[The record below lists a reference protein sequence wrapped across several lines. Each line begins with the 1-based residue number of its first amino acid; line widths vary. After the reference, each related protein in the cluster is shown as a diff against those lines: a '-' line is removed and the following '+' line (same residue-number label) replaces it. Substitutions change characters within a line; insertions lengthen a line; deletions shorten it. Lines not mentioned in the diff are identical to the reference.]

1 MQTLYTYL
9 TYAALLGGTIL
20 IFLISKWIFKKL
32 KVSFAH
38 PLLLA
43 TTAVITLLLLLD
55 IPYET
60 YRIAT
65 IPIESLL
72 GPTVVALGYLLYE
85 HRENLRR
92 HALSILISTTV
103 GSIVGIAS
111 VWAIFKLFDTPWEI
125 VVSIMPKS
133 VTNPIAMPLTEAAG
147 GIVSLTAVV
156 VVLTGIFGAIVSPA
170 ILKMLRVDEPIA
182 MGLSMG
188 AAAHGIGTARAV
200 EIGSLHGAIAGL
212 AIALMGVI
220 TALII
225 SIIL

>member
-1 MQTLYTYL
+1 METLYTYL

-20 IFLISKWIFKKL
+20 IFIISKWIFMKL
-32 KVSFAH
+32 RVSFAH

-43 TTAVITLLLLLD
+43 TTTVITLLILLD
-55 IPYET
+55 IPYPT
-60 YRIAT
+60 YKTAT
-65 IPIESLL
+65 LPIESLL

-103 GSIVGIAS
+103 GSIIGIAS
-111 VWAIFKLFDTPWEI
+111 VWATFQLFDTPWEI
-125 VVSIMPKS
+125 IVSIMPKS

-147 GIVSLTAVV
+147 GIVSLTAVI
-156 VVLTGIFGAIVSPA
+156 VVLTGIFGAVVSPA
-170 ILKMLRVDEPIA
+170 LLKLFRIDEPIA

-200 EIGSLHGAIAGL
+200 EMGSLHGAIAGL
-212 AIALMGVI
+212 AIALMGLI